1 MANRRRNS
9 KADNG
14 VSIDA
19 KGVGF
24 ELLDCVT
31 SVRDLPQFELLEGDV
46 GTIVEVYKDR
56 EAFEVEFNTQ
66 EGFLAAL
73 LTMAP
78 DDLRA
83 PTPQELQ
90 NQRALKATEYM
101 GSTV

>member
-1 MANRRRNS
+1 MDDRRRNP
-9 KADNG
+9 KADNRIPIKPES
-14 VSIDA
+14 VT
-19 KGVGF
+19 F
-24 ELLDCVT
+24 QLLDCVALAR
-31 SVRDLPQFELLEGDV
+31 SLPEFELVEGDV
-46 GTIVEVYKDR
+46 GTIVEVYK
-56 EAFEVEFNTQ
+56 EGQAFEVEFNTE

-78 DDLRA
+78 NDLRA